1 MAEIW
6 KGKRGHPLGHPSF
19 RPPFLPFISE
29 SVAAWQS
36 SGNAERKSQFIR
48 DLMCLGYFANRSKVG
63 NGQWLLAGDY

>member
-1 MAEIW
+1 MW
-6 KGKRGHPLGHPSF
+6 KGKGDIHGTSIFCPRILPL
-19 RPPFLPFISE
+19 ISDG
-29 SVAAWQS
+29 VAAWQS